1 MDFAVFCVHSGPPT
15 STLGM
20 QFPATS
26 MALLSGCFVHALPW
40 SATSLSAKS
49 YSSVFPSIVHVCRH
63 ILPCIPK
70 SPWCGSGKSALLHY
84 WMQVLYGSNAQWCN
98 LDPLPVT
105 LLLRN
110 TRGERFL
117 ASQSL
122 LQSSFDRD
130 EILQPGPMEACLEG
144 SFRIIGLG
152 VCEAD
157 AMGLPSV

>member
-1 MDFAVFCVHSGPPT
+1 
-15 STLGM
+15 
-20 QFPATS
+20 
-26 MALLSGCFVHALPW
+26 
-40 SATSLSAKS
+40 
-49 YSSVFPSIVHVCRH
+49 
-63 ILPCIPK
+63 
-70 SPWCGSGKSALLHY
+70 
-84 WMQVLYGSNAQWCN
+84 MQVLYGPVPHECT

-122 LQSSFDRD
+122 SIFERD

-144 SFRIIGLG
+144 SFRISRLG

-157 AMGLPSV
+157 AMCLLPAYVCA

>member
-1 MDFAVFCVHSGPPT
+1 
-15 STLGM
+15 
-20 QFPATS
+20 
-26 MALLSGCFVHALPW
+26 
-40 SATSLSAKS
+40 
-49 YSSVFPSIVHVCRH
+49 
-63 ILPCIPK
+63 
-70 SPWCGSGKSALLHY
+70 
-84 WMQVLYGSNAQWCN
+84 MQVLYRSDAEWCN

-122 LQSSFDRD
+122 LQSRFDRD

-144 SFRIIGLG
+144 SFRILGLG

-157 AMGLPSV
+157 AMGLLSV